1 VMPRWIVARLAL
13 ALPTVLGVA
22 TIVFALLHAVPG
34 DPVDVLLG
42 ESAAPADRAAL
53 RAELGL
59 DRPVAEQYVHWLA
72 GLARGDLGHS
82 LRSGRP
88 VAELL
93 AERAPATAWLAL
105 VALAFAMGLAVPAGI
120 LAARRPGSLVDRGAL
135 GLSLAGAAIP
145 NFWLGPLLI
154 SLFAV
159 ELGWLPVSGNRE
171 AASVVL
177 PALTLGAS
185 MSGILAR
192 LLRASILEVSLEDFT
207 RTARAKGLSEDQ
219 TLWRHSLPNAWT
231 PVLSVVGLQLGA
243 LLGGSVITETIFA
256 WPGVGRLAI
265 ESIQGR
271 DFPVAQG
278 CFLTI
283 ALVYV
288 LANLATDLAYGLA
301 DPRIRHGRRN

>member
-1 VMPRWIVARLAL
+1 MPRWIVARLAL

>member
-1 VMPRWIVARLAL
+1 MMPRWIVARLAL

>member
-1 VMPRWIVARLAL
+1 MPRWIVARLAL

-283 ALVYV
+283 ALGYV

>member
-1 VMPRWIVARLAL
+1 MPRWIVARLAL

-22 TIVFALLHAVPG
+22 TIVFA
-34 DPVDVLLG
+34 LLG